1 MVARRRTTNRVAIEY
16 RDVHSLVDYSR
27 NPRDN
32 SKAVESVANSI
43 RQFGFLVPVVVGPN
57 NVIVAGHTRVAAA
70 KTLNMDEVPVIDA
83 SHLTETQ
90 LAAFRL
96 VDNKVGELATW
107 DFDLLAGE
115 LGALSDSGLLMTDFG
130 WTQEELS
137 CFGALVSSDCLST
150 ETLVDES
157 ARNRINNLQRR
168 APATARYVLGELTF
182 FTSASDYRRWA
193 DGIRALHDYDE
204 AAIIADIK
212 HRLGIVE
219 ATVEATARVRRS
231 RTSPAT
237 SG

>member
-1 MVARRRTTNRVAIEY
+1 MTTRRRAANRVALEY
-16 RDVHSLVDYSR
+16 RDIHTLTDYSR

-32 SKAVESVANSI
+32 TKAVAAVANSI
-43 RQFGFLVPVVVGPN
+43 RQFGFLVPVVVDGD

-70 KTLNMDEVPVIDA
+70 KTLNMDEVPVIVA

-96 VDNKVGELATW
+96 VDNKVSELASW

-115 LGALSDSGLLMTDFG
+115 LSTLSESGLLMTDFG

-150 ETLVDES
+150 DTLVDEN

-182 FTSASDYRRWA
+182 FTSASDYRRWV

-204 AAIIADIK
+204 TAIIADIK
-212 HRLGIVE
+212 QRLGIVE
-219 ATVEATARVRRS
+219 ATVEATSRVRRT
-231 RTSPAT
+231 RQATPAT
-237 SG
+237 